1 MKHLGELIP
10 AVEII
15 IQSNG
20 DCINDYISLMN
31 DLKGFTTYGIDWLKN
46 ANVEMALCPEI
57 TTELYEQ
64 GAYKNCVIG
73 KTLNDGKLFYRPSVI
88 PIGTYLELYLTVPSM
103 YEYLV
108 SYKLFIKRVLKEGL
122 RDKVTTSKQAM
133 MFSYV
138 PNDAAIF
145 KYAFGLIT
153 STSERRQYIS
163 NIPEFA
169 TAKDSVEIQQY
180 LCEENVFK
188 DLGEDWIKRKIMSL
202 LWDDEPTHKQEFSDA
217 WDKKYKKEFDI
228 TTD

>member
-1 MKHLGELIP
+1 M
-10 AVEII
+10 
-15 IQSNG
+15 
-20 DCINDYISLMN
+20 
-31 DLKGFTTYGIDWLKN
+31 
-46 ANVEMALCPEI
+46 
-57 TTELYEQ
+57 
-64 GAYKNCVIG
+64 IG

-145 KYAFGLIT
+145 NYAFALNT

-188 DLGEDWIKRKIMSL
+188 DLGEDWIKRKIMNL